1 MSLARCLNGHVYN
14 SRRYGKICPYCSMRV
29 QDEETVEKAVG
40 FEPPVEILEEPVR
53 PVCGW
58 IICIEGAKV
67 GADYKVHE
75 GKNFVGRGDDMD
87 IQILGDNEI
96 NRKNH
101 AIIVYDQK
109 KLNTMILPGDS
120 SGIAYLNDEPVYV
133 PKELKP
139 YDIISMGQSR
149 VLFVPLCGMNFSWA
163 DVK

>member
-1 MSLARCLNGHVYN
+1 MSRGLGDVYK
-14 SRRYGKICPYCSMRV
+14 R
-29 QDEETVEKAVG
+29 Q
-40 FEPPVEILEEPVR
+40 
-53 PVCGW
+53 
-58 IICIEGAKV
+58 
-67 GADYKVHE
+67 DYKVHE

-120 SGIAYLNDEPVYV
+120 SGIAYLNEEPVYV

-149 VLFVPLCGMNFSWA
+149 FLFVPLFGMNFSWA